1 MKKYIENDSYNV
13 YQLKYMPN
21 LFCHYVVKNGSL
33 KENRFSAC
41 LRLGS
46 NLFRLMLFKFND
58 VINCLIWMAQC
69 GLAGESI
76 LGIKMCKHNGKL
88 GKVISINIRWSVV
101 NGSVSM
107 AVQAQIRFLRY
118 YVSAIVL
125 CLLLIQ
131 RCGMS

>member
-1 MKKYIENDSYNV
+1 
-13 YQLKYMPN
+13 
-21 LFCHYVVKNGSL
+21 
-33 KENRFSAC
+33 
-41 LRLGS
+41 
-46 NLFRLMLFKFND
+46 
-58 VINCLIWMAQC
+58 MAQC

-88 GKVISINIRWSVV
+88 GKVIYINIRWSVV